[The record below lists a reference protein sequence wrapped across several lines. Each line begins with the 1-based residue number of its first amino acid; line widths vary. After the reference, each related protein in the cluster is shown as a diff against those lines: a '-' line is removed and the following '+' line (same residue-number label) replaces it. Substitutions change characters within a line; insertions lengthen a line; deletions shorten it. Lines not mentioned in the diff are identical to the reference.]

1 MKNIFSWTY
10 FGILLSAVVSS
21 HSAEAHTRWK
31 LGSTI
36 SAPRSSDSGL
46 KVAPCGDKP
55 KSSEV
60 KNYTGGQLI
69 TLEFEETINH
79 PGRFEVYLLDANDK
93 PVSGVPSPL
102 AKLEDMQNDPIQN
115 GVYHQYKIQFRVPAV
130 DCPQCAFQLIQV
142 MTENPNAPSNY
153 YSCTDISIK
162 VTAPA
167 KPTGLKIEK
176 RR

>member
-1 MKNIFSWTY
+1 MKKEFSWACL
-10 FGILLSAVVSS
+10 GIFVGAFISS
-21 HSAEAHTRWK
+21 PTAEAHTRWK
-31 LGSTI
+31 EGSAV
-36 SAPRSSDSGL
+36 SAPRNSNSGL
-46 KVAPCGDKP
+46 KTAPCGGVP
-55 KSSEV
+55 KSNNV
-60 KNYTGGQLI
+60 KNYSAGQSV

-93 PVSGVPSPL
+93 RVPGVPSPL
-102 AKLEDMQNDPIQN
+102 AKLEDTQNDPIQN
-115 GVYHQYKIQFRVPAV
+115 GVFHQFKIQFQVPAV

-142 MTENPNAPSNY
+142 MTDNPNAPSNY

-162 VTAPA
+162 ATAPA